1 MKKISCF
8 GLVVYVMVM
17 VFVPV
22 ITGLLFFSK
31 EEGLPKGY
39 EKSKTDEISYFDISD
54 GKVKTCDL
62 EEYLVGVLAAEMPAE
77 YELEALKAQAV
88 AARSYILSK
97 KDSKSDKHPTA
108 DICNDSTHCKGQIDE
123 KTAKERWGK
132 EKADTYWQKLTEAT
146 RETKGE
152 YMICGD
158 EVVEAFFFA
167 RSGGRTENSEDV
179 WGERRPY
186 LRSVESAGDLNYSQ
200 FISTAEFKNDEARRL
215 LGILEKQSDKPLSI
229 GKITRTDGGNIKSI
243 EIDGK
248 EYKGTEIRKI
258 FDLKSADFDVTQTD
272 KSVIFSVRGF
282 GHGVGMSQFGANEM
296 AEIGKKYTEILS
308 HYYTNIQ
315 IVKK

>member
-1 MKKISCF
+1 MKKISCL
-8 GLVVYVMVM
+8 GLIVYVLVM

-22 ITGLLFFSK
+22 ITGLLFFAK
-31 EEGLPKGY
+31 EEDLPKGY
-39 EKSKTDEISYFDISD
+39 EESVNTEISYFDLAD

-97 KDSKSDKHPTA
+97 KGSKSNEHPTA
-108 DICNDSTHCKGQIDE
+108 DICNDSAHCKGHLDE
-123 KTAKERWGK
+123 KTARNRWGK
-132 EKADTYWQKLTEAT
+132 KKSDKYWQKLTRAT
-146 RETKGE
+146 KETKGE
-152 YMICGD
+152 YMICGE

-179 WGERRPY
+179 WGESRPY
-186 LRSVESAGDLNYSQ
+186 LKSVESEGDLRYPEFVSMV
-200 FISTAEFKNDEARRL
+200 EFKNADAQKL
-215 LGILEKQSDKPLSI
+215 LGIAEEQLNI
-229 GKITRTDGGNIKSI
+229 GKIVRTDGGNVKSI
-243 EIDGK
+243 EIDGR
-248 EYKGTEIRKI
+248 EFKGTEIRKI
-258 FDLKSADFDVTQTD
+258 FDLKSADFDITQTD

-296 AEIGKKYTEILS
+296 AKSGEKYTEILS